1 MESDSGER
9 VGAGRGYATPRGT
22 ERAIGLVAHLFSLL
36 APAFGAAGADAA
48 VSLNTACAVF
58 GRTLLGALLPEL
70 LRRCCSWAACCSA
83 SGVSNLVSLPALIA
97 QAEFARG
104 DVARVVALV
113 FAFTQAVFAFAPAA
127 FGVLRYAADGGW
139 APVLAAALVQ
149 AGAAAAVLAGRS
161 RRGRT

>member
-1 MESDSGER
+1 VLFGLG
-9 VGAGRGYATPRGT
+9 VG
-22 ERAIGLVAHLFSLL
+22 
-36 APAFGAAGADAA
+36 
-48 VSLNTACAVF
+48 
-58 GRTLLGALLPEL
+58 
-70 LRRCCSWAACCSA
+70 
-83 SGVSNLVSLPALIA
+83 NLVSLPPLIA

-104 DVARVVALV
+104 DVTRVVALV